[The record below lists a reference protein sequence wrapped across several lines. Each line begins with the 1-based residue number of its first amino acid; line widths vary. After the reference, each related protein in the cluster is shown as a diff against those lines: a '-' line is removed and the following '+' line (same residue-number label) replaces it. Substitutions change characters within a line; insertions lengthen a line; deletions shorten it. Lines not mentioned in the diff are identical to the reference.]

1 MADVSNIE
9 ELKAANLESAAQGMV
24 IKQRNL
30 ILEGRNTENQ
40 TKIQGLKGE
49 VNELK
54 EHFNGYQ
61 KQTKEEKEK
70 ADAKNIELEQT
81 VAKLENQLEETTES
95 YEKKIR
101 EIEAEH
107 NDRYKQL
114 TDKLYLIE
122 AKEEA
127 ADKFLQDKETML

>member
-1 MADVSNIE
+1 MQT
-9 ELKAANLESAAQGMV
+9 EL
-24 IKQRNL
+24 
-30 ILEGRNTENQ
+30 
-40 TKIQGLKGE
+40 
-49 VNELK
+49 NEAK
-54 EHFNGYQ
+54 DHFTGYQ

-81 VAKLENQLEETTES
+81 VARLENHLEETNES

-127 ADKFLQDKETML
+127 ADKFLQDKETINERLQELESLVG

>member
-1 MADVSNIE
+1 M
-9 ELKAANLESAAQGMV
+9 
-24 IKQRNL
+24 
-30 ILEGRNTENQ
+30 
-40 TKIQGLKGE
+40 
-49 VNELK
+49 NEAK

-70 ADAKNIELEQT
+70 ADAKNIELEQN
-81 VAKLENQLEETTES
+81 VARLENLVEETTDN

-114 TDKLYLIE
+114 TNKLSLIE

-127 ADKFLQDKETML
+127 ADKFLQDKETMLERLNEFESLLA